1 MENSKAGEG
10 SEECGDEG
18 QQRGGMVTVFH
29 RAARE
34 GVYER
39 VTFEQKLEGG
49 KEARHSN
56 I

>member
-1 MENSKAGEG
+1 MEKSKAGEG
-10 SEECGDEG
+10 SEECWDEG
-18 QQRGGMVTVFH
+18 QQRGGMVIVFY

-34 GVYER
+34 GAYKM
-39 VTFEQKLEGG
+39 VTFEQNLEGG